1 MNFNRVY
8 HLTLF
13 THLCSSLSG
22 TRKGPWSLLGAYFVL
37 HLRRFRFIR
46 TRHWFDWGTEVV
58 PILPREK
65 IHFNRRI
72 MSNSVLS
79 VISRF
84 LEEYSSTTPTKLK
97 VVDAYLLYILLTG
110 ALQFLYCLLVGTFPF
125 NSFLSGFIS
134 CVGSFI
140 LAGKIYAVKCLGSYK
155 FYKLLHSFNLV
166 SWPLNSACRK
176 KLAILAN

>member
-1 MNFNRVY
+1 MYWSR
-8 HLTLF
+8 
-13 THLCSSLSG
+13 SSYLYASLLVNWR
-22 TRKGPWSLLGAYFVL
+22 TPKGPWSTRSIFCVAPTPLPVYQDTSLIR
-37 HLRRFRFIR
+37 LRKSSRANLTKRN
-46 TRHWFDWGTEVV
+46 
-58 PILPREK
+58 

-140 LAGKIYAVKCLGSYK
+140 LAGK
-155 FYKLLHSFNLV
+155 
-166 SWPLNSACRK
+166 K
-176 KLAILAN
+176 KKKRCS